1 MSKKRKPEL
10 PEKSGKVGIV
20 YLIKVRGGFRPRHKI
35 GRTRWMEERFES
47 ISAMT
52 KADDVLLKW
61 ILVKDYEYWERWLQ
75 NRYSDKNRYFKELKG
90 NGGTEV
96 FALHWLEVLDCMCWM
111 EIIKHMQKPRTW
123 LLGLFLL
130 TALFFTITWEVWD
143 FGKWWQR
150 FTETPRLYLAT
161 SFSHLQL
168 RASLCLWHIRHW
180 PGWRV
185 LILTLAGLTYL
196 LIRLIRRQK
205 KTRKGSTAW
214 KRKVKTSSDTKAA

>member
-10 PEKSGKVGIV
+10 PEKSGNVGII
-20 YLIKVRGGFRPRHKI
+20 YLIKVKGGFSTRHKI

-96 FALHWLEVLDCMCWM
+96 FALHWLEVLDCMAWM
-111 EIIKHMQKPRTW
+111 FNVIK
-123 LLGLFLL
+123 
-130 TALFFTITWEVWD
+130 
-143 FGKWWQR
+143 
-150 FTETPRLYLAT
+150 
-161 SFSHLQL
+161 
-168 RASLCLWHIRHW
+168 RA
-180 PGWRV
+180 
-185 LILTLAGLTYL
+185 
-196 LIRLIRRQK
+196 
-205 KTRKGSTAW
+205 
-214 KRKVKTSSDTKAA
+214 